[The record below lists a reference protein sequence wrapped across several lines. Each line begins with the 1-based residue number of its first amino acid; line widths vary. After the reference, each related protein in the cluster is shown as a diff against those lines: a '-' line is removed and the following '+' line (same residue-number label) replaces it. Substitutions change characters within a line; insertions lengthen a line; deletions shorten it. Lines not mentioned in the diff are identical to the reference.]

1 MNFTLHKEEDNNP
14 IELMGA
20 KVITVQK
27 DTLNDSYPKNE
38 FQRAIVIKK
47 RTDGITEIK
56 KAYTVKPGISER
68 KKADLMNLK
77 GAIGLKIF
85 PLVFQGQPTPS

>member
-27 DTLNDSYPKNE
+27 DTLNDSYAKNE

-56 KAYTVKPGISER
+56 KAVKPGISER